1 MSTIESHIKKSKSL
15 SEFFNTTANTQPV
28 PTRELNT
35 VDSSAVTYGSAQQVL
50 KQVFGYDAFRDGQEA
65 VISASLSGQDT
76 MVLLPTGG
84 GKSLCYQIPSLLLD
98 KVTIVVTPLLS
109 LMKDQVDQLLELGIP
124 AGFVNSQ
131 QTREQQMQVMN
142 QLQHNEIKILY
153 VSPERLLQYQFMEHI
168 RFCGVGLFAID
179 EAHCLSH
186 WGHDFR
192 QDYLRLNCI
201 KPQFPDVPIMALT
214 ATADRATRYDIA
226 AQLQLQS
233 PFVHTGSF
241 DRPNLRYTIEEKFK
255 PLSQL
260 MMFLKSQTDQSGIV
274 YCSSRARVDDIT
286 DKLANKGYR
295 VAAYH
300 AGYDTAHR
308 NHVQEQFQR
317 DNIQIVVATVAFGMG
332 INKPNIRFVVHYDLP
347 KTIESYYQETGRA
360 GRDGLPAECLLF
372 FDSGDV
378 PRVKRLIADNPN
390 EDRVKVETQRFN
402 AMVALADAQTCR
414 RQVLLNYFNE
424 YSEEAC
430 GNCDICLDP
439 PKSFDATVAAQQALS
454 CIYRCEQRVGIGHI
468 IDVLRGSHNSR
479 VKDLGH
485 DQLSTFAIGKSQ
497 SHEFWMSIIRQLIHR
512 GFVEQDISR
521 NSQLLLT
528 DKARPILKGEIAL
541 MLAEPRIGRKVYD
554 DKPLVVN
561 YDKRL
566 YARLK
571 SLRKSLAEEH
581 DVPPFVVFSDAT
593 LTEMASRLPINP
605 RQLLAISGVGETKLA
620 RYGDAFIQVITRHL
634 ES

>member
-1 MSTIESHIKKSKSL
+1 MCVIESHIKKSKSL
-15 SEFFNTTANTQPV
+15 SEFFNTNTAPQS
-28 PTRELNT
+28 NT
-35 VDSSAVTYGSAQQVL
+35 VVAETPNEQFTSAHQVL
-50 KQVFGYDAFRDGQEA
+50 SQVFGYETFRDGQEK
-65 VISASLSGQDT
+65 VIDACLSGQDS

-84 GKSLCYQIPSLLLD
+84 GKSLCYQIPALLLD

-109 LMKDQVDQLLELGIP
+109 LMKDQVDQLLELGI
-124 AGFVNSQ
+124 AAAFVNSQ

-142 QLQHNEIKILY
+142 QVQHNEIKILY

-214 ATADRATRYDIA
+214 ATADRATRFDIA
-226 AQLQLQS
+226 AQLQLNE

-260 MMFLKSQTDQSGIV
+260 MLFLKSQTDQSGIV

-300 AGYDTAHR
+300 AGYDTSHR

-424 YSEEAC
+424 YSEETC

-454 CIYRCEQRVGIGHI
+454 CIYRCEQKVGIGHI

-479 VKDLGH
+479 VRDLGH
-485 DQLSTFAIGKSQ
+485 ENLSTFAIGKSQ
-497 SHEFWMSIIRQLIHR
+497 SHEYWMSIIRQLIHR

-581 DVPPFVVFSDAT
+581 DVPPFVVFNDAT
-593 LTEMASRLPINP
+593 LVEMANKLPTNSR
-605 RQLLAISGVGETKLA
+605 QMLAISGVGETKLE
-620 RYGDAFIQVITRHL
+620 RYGDAFIQVISRHL

>member
-1 MSTIESHIKKSKSL
+1 MLSKLCHIKNKNLL
-15 SEFFNTTANTQPV
+15 SELTNSPI
-28 PTRELNT
+28 
-35 VDSSAVTYGSAQQVL
+35 GVL
-50 KQVFGYDAFRDGQEA
+50 KQVFGYSDFRDGQQA
-65 VISASLSGQDT
+65 VVEASLTGQDV

-109 LMKDQVDQLLELGIP
+109 LMKDQVDQLLESGVP
-124 AGFVNSQ
+124 AAFVNSQ
-131 QTREQQMQVMN
+131 QTREEQMQVLN
-142 QLQHNEIKILY
+142 QVQHNEIKILY
-153 VSPERLLQYQFMEHI
+153 VSPERLLQYQFLEHI
-168 RFCGVGLFAID
+168 KFCGVGLFAID

-192 QDYLRLNCI
+192 QDYLRLSMI
-201 KPQFPDVPIMALT
+201 KQHFPNVPIMALT

-226 AQLQLQS
+226 AQLQLQD
-233 PFVHTGSF
+233 PLIHIGSF

-260 MMFLKSQTDQSGIV
+260 MTFLKTQSDQSGII
-274 YCSSRARVDDIT
+274 YCLSRARVDDIAE
-286 DKLANKGYR
+286 KLIAKGYR
-295 VAAYH
+295 AAAYH
-300 AGYDTAHR
+300 AGYDTETR
-308 NHVQEQFQR
+308 NRVQEQFQR
-317 DNIQIVVATVAFGMG
+317 DHIQIVVATVAFGMG

-347 KTIESYYQETGRA
+347 RTIESYYQETGRA

-372 FDSGDV
+372 FDSGDA
-378 PRVKRLIADNPN
+378 PRIKKMISDNPN
-390 EDRVKVETQRFN
+390 EERVKVELQRFN
-402 AMVALADAQTCR
+402 AMVGLADAQTCR

-424 YSEEAC
+424 FSNDAC

-439 PKSFDATVAAQQALS
+439 PKSFDATLPAQQALS

-468 IDVLRGSHNSR
+468 IDVLRGSMNSR
-479 VKDLGH
+479 VRELNH
-485 DQLSTFAIGKSQ
+485 DQLSTFGIGKTQ
-497 SHEFWMSIIRQLIHR
+497 SHEFWVSIIRQLIHR

-528 DKARPILKGEIAL
+528 DSARPILKGEVVL

-554 DKPLVVN
+554 EKPLLVN

-571 SLRKSLAEEH
+571 SLRRSIADEH
-581 DVPPFVVFSDAT
+581 DVPPFVVFNDAT
-593 LTEMASRLPINP
+593 LVDMANKLPTNQ
-605 RQLLAISGVGETKLA
+605 RQMLAVSGVGETKLK
-620 RYGDAFIQVITRHL
+620 RYGDAFIQVIQRHL
-634 ES
+634 ESGV